1 MTALLVDLGN
11 SRAKWGLWR
20 NGAVAETGTLEHVD
34 SGEAAHWQFADGVE
48 QVLACSVAGVDTNH
62 ATAAAIERATGVET
76 VFAETSEEACGV
88 RCGYADPSRLGIDRW
103 MAVLAVAAETDGP
116 ALAVDAGTALTV
128 DAVVDAR
135 EHVGGFIVPGHDLM
149 SHALTSRTAG
159 IRVDV
164 EQAPERQFGQS
175 TSAAVI
181 NGALLALCGTV
192 QQSLTLLA
200 DRAGVGTDAIVCRF
214 AGGDGRALA
223 EALDRGHEYRPNLV
237 LDGLAAYGGLAA

>member
-20 NGAVAETGTLEHVD
+20 DGAVAETGALHHVD
-34 SGEAAHWQFADGVE
+34 SGEAAHWRFADGVE

-62 ATAAAIERATGVET
+62 ATAAAIERATGVEA
-76 VFAETSEEACGV
+76 VFAETSEEARGV

-135 EHVGGFIVPGHDLM
+135 EHLGGFIVPGHNLM

-164 EQAPERQFGQS
+164 EQAPELQFGQS

-192 QQSLTLLA
+192 QQSLALLSA
-200 DRAGVGTDAIVCRF
+200 HAGVATDAIVCRF
-214 AGGDGRALA
+214 AGGDGQALA
-223 EALDRGHEYRPNLV
+223 EALDRGHEYRPHLV